1 MRRMTRGGLVGAV
14 AAIAVLGVLSVPV
27 AAQDS
32 VDGTPT
38 DTTSETTAP
47 TETTAAPETTAQPRT
62 TEPDEPGSSLPDDTV
77 PDDTAPEETVPQ
89 TTPPVTA
96 PTENV
101 PQPGPGQAP
110 QAQPEPPAVVLPA
123 GPVAAPQAAVRTDL
137 PVTGPASAAVVGI
150 GALALLAG
158 GLVLRRSRRRAD
170 EVLVSHP
177 L

>member
-1 MRRMTRGGLVGAV
+1 MTRGGLVGAV
-14 AAIAVLGVLSVPV
+14 TAIAVLRVLSVPV
-27 AAQDS
+27 AAQDGG
-32 VDGTPT
+32 DDTPT
-38 DTTSETTAP
+38 ETTGETTAP
-47 TETTAAPETTAQPRT
+47 SETTAAPETTAQPRT
-62 TEPDEPGSSLPDDTV
+62 TEPDEPGSSLPDDTA

-89 TTPPVTA
+89 TAPPQTPPPVTA

-101 PQPGPGQAP
+101 PQP
-110 QAQPEPPAVVLPA
+110 EPPPVVVLPA

-137 PVTGPASAAVVGI
+137 PVTGPASAAVAGI
-150 GALALLAG
+150 SALALLAG